1 MYVPNRVSSLRRD
14 VKLSRASN
22 FYTLGSFNPEE
33 WDITT
38 FKNYPISGYL
48 QVKGKLK
55 WFALQGDRLCWF
67 KEKGDTN
74 RKGFWLLST
83 LQRIRYSFEIDST
96 EENVGIVVS
105 LVDSSGRTSE
115 VYLGMPSNEIDD
127 ARHWYDVLSWACFG
141 FLKSDTEEGSAP
153 KEITAPRPFS
163 GWLKRKT
170 ANGWKSRHFLALAHQ
185 VKWYNTEQTS
195 RENLM
200 GFLSMFSITGIFD
213 GLVKGKLHPC
223 LLEMEIQKSKTDCVF
238 FIERS
243 FSKEPLYLLAPSK
256 QVKLIWLD
264 VLTRLH
270 KYFSSLPGSYEE
282 PMSDIDNDDAKE
294 VLAVERAKL
303 ESLMSFVPMIVIKRF
318 LADPTVLVE
327 PESERLPNSAVLFAD
342 ISGFTTL
349 AERLAKKGEAE
360 GAEILCKHLNA
371 YFGKLVEIIHKNG
384 GDVIKYAGDALLAL
398 WYNGPAWLTAMCA
411 TQCGLDMQTHTAKYS
426 ADSVTLTLHIGVA
439 SGAVTGKAS
448 LHLVFY
454 LL

>member
-22 FYTLGSFNPEE
+22 FYTLGGFNPEE

-163 GWLKRKT
+163 GWLKRKI

-213 GLVKGKLHPC
+213 GLVKVGPFAYHLPAGRHRTSYLFTRASFTRACWKWKYRSPRRTAC
-223 LLEMEIQKSKTDCVF
+223 FLLNARSQKS
-238 FIERS
+238 RS
-243 FSKEPLYLLAPSK
+243 ICSHRLSK
-256 QVKLIWLD
+256 
-264 VLTRLH
+264 
-270 KYFSSLPGSYEE
+270 
-282 PMSDIDNDDAKE
+282 
-294 VLAVERAKL
+294 
-303 ESLMSFVPMIVIKRF
+303 
-318 LADPTVLVE
+318 
-327 PESERLPNSAVLFAD
+327 
-342 ISGFTTL
+342 
-349 AERLAKKGEAE
+349 
-360 GAEILCKHLNA
+360 
-371 YFGKLVEIIHKNG
+371 
-384 GDVIKYAGDALLAL
+384 
-398 WYNGPAWLTAMCA
+398 
-411 TQCGLDMQTHTAKYS
+411 
-426 ADSVTLTLHIGVA
+426 
-439 SGAVTGKAS
+439 
-448 LHLVFY
+448 
-454 LL
+454 